1 MTILTNLRAERAN
14 THKAATNHL
23 DSVEAEGRDMSDVDT
38 ATHRQFTAD
47 LELIDARIAEFEA
60 VEARNIAA
68 EPARQRYGSSLGTQH
83 ADRTWLPSAAEY
95 RAVAEG
101 AGSTGGFFVPDQ
113 QSVQFFD
120 RLAARSVV
128 LSAQPMM
135 MDATHDVLRVPKVGA
150 SITVEMSEENAQI
163 TPNDPTFE
171 QVTLTPRKLTAMTYA
186 SNEAL
191 DDSQPGLRQVLA
203 ADHERSMGLTLD
215 LQFLEGSGT
224 TPNLRGIRNFTGVT
238 ATPLATDGAT
248 PTLDDIADAIER
260 LETDNAAAA
269 AIFMHP
275 RTWATYRTLVDSQLR
290 YQLQPDPTGES
301 RRQLFGVPVYVS
313 SQISTTETVGT
324 SEDCSWVGVVDM
336 SQIVVARRNEIT
348 IEYSRDFRFDFDQ
361 TAIRTVSR
369 WDIAPVNEEGIE
381 IITGVRA

>member
-1 MTILTNLRAERAN
+1 VLPLGLVTLIAHGLVVLTVPGKHIDVGLPTGRLGPVVADEV
-14 THKAATNHL
+14 
-23 DSVEAEGRDMSDVDT
+23 SEAPGIGDCSDVT
-38 ATHRQFTAD
+38 KPGAHQ
-47 LELIDARIAEFEA
+47 
-60 VEARNIAA
+60 
-68 EPARQRYGSSLGTQH
+68 SSHQT
-83 ADRTWLPSAAEY
+83 R
-95 RAVAEG
+95 
-101 AGSTGGFFVPDQ
+101 
-113 QSVQFFD
+113 
-120 RLAARSVV
+120 
-128 LSAQPMM
+128 
-135 MDATHDVLRVPKVGA
+135 GA
-150 SITVEMSEENAQI
+150 S
-163 TPNDPTFE
+163 
-171 QVTLTPRKLTAMTYA
+171 TYA

-215 LQFLEGSGT
+215 LQFLQGSGT
-224 TPNLRGIRNFTGVT
+224 TPNLRGIRNFSGVT
-238 ATPLATDGAT
+238 ATPLATNGAT